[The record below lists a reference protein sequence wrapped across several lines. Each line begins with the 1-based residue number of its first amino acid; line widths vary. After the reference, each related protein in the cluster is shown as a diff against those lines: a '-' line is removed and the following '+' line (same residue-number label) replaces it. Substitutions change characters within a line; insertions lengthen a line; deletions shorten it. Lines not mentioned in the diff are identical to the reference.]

1 MKRTK
6 FVLSWLAVL
15 AIAGCLGKGGSSAP
29 SNNPPSVSLSATPIS
44 GAAPLVVQFTAN
56 ASDNDGSIIRYE
68 WDFDYNGVY
77 DNVTTT
83 NTLSYTYVSAGSY
96 SPKVRVTDDDGAMAE
111 ANTAVNVSAYAPTI
125 SFTAT
130 GAPVNNS
137 VYLEKVS
144 TNNDEII
151 LAIKVKGGSNVWA
164 ASAILN
170 IGPNIK
176 YVSRTS
182 GDYLPVPVYVTED
195 ADNSGILVIGTSKQR
210 ADTTGVNGD
219 GTLVTIKLRALASQ
233 LNTAVGFNTAESS
246 LLIYT
251 ATEND
256 PTRYIQ
262 GTTWLGGSLSY
273 Q

>member
-6 FVLSWLAVL
+6 FVLSWLTVL

-29 SNNPPSVSLSATPIS
+29 SNNPPGVTLSASPNS
-44 GAAPLVVQFTAN
+44 GAAPLAVQFTAN
-56 ASDNDGSIIRYE
+56 ASDSDGSVVRYE

-83 NTLSYTYVSAGSY
+83 NTLSYTYGSAGSY

-111 ANTAVNVSAYAPTI
+111 ANTAVNVSAYVPTI
-125 SFTAT
+125 SFTAS
-130 GAPVNNS
+130 GAPVYNS
-137 VYLEKVS
+137 VYLERIS
-144 TNNDEII
+144 TNNDEIT
-151 LAIKVKGGSNVWA
+151 LAIKVKGGLNVWA
-164 ASAILN
+164 ASIILN
-170 IGPNIK
+170 LGSDIK
-176 YVSRTS
+176 YVSETD
-182 GDYLPVPVYVTED
+182 GDYLPVPVYAIED
-195 ADNSGILVIGTSKQR
+195 NGILVIGTSKQR
-210 ADTTGVNGD
+210 TDTTGVNGD
-219 GTLVTIKLRALASQ
+219 GTLVTIKLRALATQ
-233 LNTAVGFNTAESS
+233 LNTAIGFNTTESF

-256 PTRYIQ
+256 PTKYIQ